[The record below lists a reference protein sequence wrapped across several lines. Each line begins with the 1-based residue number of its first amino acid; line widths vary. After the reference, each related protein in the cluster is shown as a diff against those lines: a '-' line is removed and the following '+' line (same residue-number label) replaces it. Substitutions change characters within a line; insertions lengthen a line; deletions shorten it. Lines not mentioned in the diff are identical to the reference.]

1 MRITIEVPDTT
12 KALIITGLLEELRG
26 TTLAA
31 HMVDSSEIG
40 DGAEI
45 ICDWEKEHDS
55 NRD

>member
-1 MRITIEVPDTT
+1 MRMTIEVPDTT
-12 KALIITGLLEELRG
+12 RVLIITGLLEEHRG